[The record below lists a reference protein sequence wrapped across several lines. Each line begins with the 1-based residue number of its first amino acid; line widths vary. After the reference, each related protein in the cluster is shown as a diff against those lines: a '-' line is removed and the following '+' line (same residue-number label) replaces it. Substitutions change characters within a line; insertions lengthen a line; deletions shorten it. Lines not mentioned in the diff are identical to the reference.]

1 MRAFAAAA
9 FALLLLAANPL
20 SYPPAP
26 RGDVTDTYF
35 GTKVADPY
43 RWMENIDSPQTR
55 AWVEAEA
62 ALTQTYLSAI
72 PQRESIAAALRN
84 AVNYERFGLPYHAK
98 NHYFYTY
105 NPGLLNQAI
114 LYTMDGQNGKPR
126 VLIDPNKLSAD
137 GTVALGPT
145 AVSDDGK
152 YFAYSTQSNGSDW
165 QTWRVKSVASGADLA
180 DRLEYSRFSGASWL
194 KDDSGFYYSRYPQP
208 PPGEMYKAAAL
219 NQTVY
224 FHKIGTPQ
232 SSDRLIYSDPK
243 HPDAYVGAQVTE
255 DGRYLIVTENFSN
268 TYNTAVYYEDL
279 QGRPAHI
286 APLFTKIDA
295 QWYFVDNDG
304 PRFLFETDKGAPN
317 HSIVAANI
325 RNPAVVTTVV
335 PAWSSAIDSVNTVG
349 HNLFVVYLKDA
360 HSAVRQFD
368 YQGRFIREVA
378 LPGIGSAGGFS
389 GWRTDKTTYFF
400 YDGYT
405 TPATD
410 FTYDIA
416 SGKSRVYRTTHVK
429 LDMSPFVTD
438 EVFYRSKDGTRVP
451 MMIAHRRGIK
461 LDGSNP
467 TILYGYGGFDINLTP
482 YFSVFNATWLRMGG
496 VYAVANMRGG
506 GEYGEAW
513 HHGGMLQNKQNVF
526 DDFIAAAQYLID
538 QKYTSTPKLAI
549 KGESNGG
556 LLIGAVETQRP
567 ELFGAALP
575 GVGVMDM
582 LRFQNFTAGHGWE
595 SEYGCSTCSEE
606 QFKTLYAYSPYH
618 NVKDGTRYPPTLIS
632 TADHDDRVFPAHSF
646 KFAAAMQ
653 HAQAGDAPVLLRV
666 DLNAGHGGGKPLSK
680 SIDDAA
686 DQYAFLLKNL
696 NMTLPADF

>member
-72 PQRESIAAALRN
+72 PQRESVAAALRN

-165 QTWRVKSVASGADLA
+165 QTWRVKSVASGCDLA

-268 TYNTAVYYEDL
+268 
-279 QGRPAHI
+279 
-286 APLFTKIDA
+286 
-295 QWYFVDNDG
+295 
-304 PRFLFETDKGAPN
+304 
-317 HSIVAANI
+317 
-325 RNPAVVTTVV
+325 
-335 PAWSSAIDSVNTVG
+335 
-349 HNLFVVYLKDA
+349 
-360 HSAVRQFD
+360 
-368 YQGRFIREVA
+368 
-378 LPGIGSAGGFS
+378 
-389 GWRTDKTTYFF
+389 
-400 YDGYT
+400 
-405 TPATD
+405 
-410 FTYDIA
+410 
-416 SGKSRVYRTTHVK
+416 
-429 LDMSPFVTD
+429 
-438 EVFYRSKDGTRVP
+438 
-451 MMIAHRRGIK
+451 
-461 LDGSNP
+461 
-467 TILYGYGGFDINLTP
+467 
-482 YFSVFNATWLRMGG
+482 
-496 VYAVANMRGG
+496 
-506 GEYGEAW
+506 
-513 HHGGMLQNKQNVF
+513 
-526 DDFIAAAQYLID
+526 
-538 QKYTSTPKLAI
+538 
-549 KGESNGG
+549 
-556 LLIGAVETQRP
+556 
-567 ELFGAALP
+567 
-575 GVGVMDM
+575 
-582 LRFQNFTAGHGWE
+582 
-595 SEYGCSTCSEE
+595 
-606 QFKTLYAYSPYH
+606 
-618 NVKDGTRYPPTLIS
+618 
-632 TADHDDRVFPAHSF
+632 
-646 KFAAAMQ
+646 
-653 HAQAGDAPVLLRV
+653 
-666 DLNAGHGGGKPLSK
+666 
-680 SIDDAA
+680 
-686 DQYAFLLKNL
+686 
-696 NMTLPADF
+696 